1 MPMIHPQRGGEPGIA
16 DTLQL
21 MQRMV
26 NAAYLAPII
35 RRQAADAIR
44 HCDSADTA
52 CQCAS
57 ILAFVQRSMR
67 YVKDPVEIE
76 ALHDPVAMA
85 YEVVKG
91 GKPFG
96 DCDDF
101 SLYIASLLKA
111 VGIPCSFKAVGFNGG
126 RLSHVYVVGPK
137 GMKLDGIKDAWNVR
151 LGELLPET
159 SHMSLPV

>member
-1 MPMIHPQRGGEPGIA
+1 MPIIHSQRGGEAGIQ

-26 NAAYLAPII
+26 NASYLSPII

-44 HCDSADTA
+44 HCDSANVA

-57 ILAFVQRSMR
+57 ILAFVRRSMR
-67 YVKDPVEIE
+67 YVKDPVEME

-85 YEVVKG
+85 HEVARG

-126 RLSHVYVVGPK
+126 RLSHVYVMGPN
-137 GMKLDGIKDAWNVR
+137 GVKLDGIKDPWNVR
-151 LGELLPET
+151 LGEILPET
-159 SHMSLPV
+159 SFMELPA